1 MNLIPSHSKQ
11 LSSDLKGKR
20 LIIINLQHQLVYK
33 IFEEEKMIKVLRFN
47 CCFGIPSSTKLF
59 SAKLKCLVFIKT
71 FLFLTRISST
81 LLNSLL

>member
-47 CCFGIPSSTKLF
+47 CCFGIPSSTKG
-59 SAKLKCLVFIKT
+59 T
-71 FLFLTRISST
+71 FHPIV
-81 LLNSLL
+81 

>member
-59 SAKLKCLVFIKT
+59 SAKFKVSGLYKNFPI
-71 FLFLTRISST
+71 
-81 LLNSLL
+81 LNKN